1 MAGKAAARGGSCAS
15 AWRRIAA
22 AWLLYGAALL
32 PHGCFMAPH
41 CCRVGAVW
49 RSRGGSEQL
58 LEDEGGAQAAY
69 LLENLLNLLRVILEF
84 LQIID

>member
-1 MAGKAAARGGSCAS
+1 MARRAARLARLLPGAAAT
-15 AWRRIAA
+15 
-22 AWLLYGAALL
+22 LQHGAALL
-32 PHGCFMAPH
+32 PHGGCMVSH
-41 CCRVGAVW
+41 CCRMGAVW

>member
-1 MAGKAAARGGSCAS
+1 MSQKLRHGPAGCQAGKAAALGGSCAS
-15 AWRRIAA
+15 AWPLR
-22 AWLLYGAALL
+22 GCSMAL
-32 PHGCFMAPH
+32 H

>member
-1 MAGKAAARGGSCAS
+1 MARRTARRARQLPGAAAALQHGAV
-15 AWRRIAA
+15 
-22 AWLLYGAALL
+22 LL
-32 PHGCFMAPH
+32 PH
-41 CCRVGAVW
+41 CCRMGAVW

>member
-1 MAGKAAARGGSCAS
+1 MARRTARRASQLPGAAAA
-15 AWRRIAA
+15 
-22 AWLLYGAALL
+22 LQHGAVLL
-32 PHGCFMAPH
+32 PHGCCMEPH
-41 CCRVGAVW
+41 CCRMGAVW

>member
-1 MAGKAAARGGSCAS
+1 MPRRAARQARQLPGAAAA
-15 AWRRIAA
+15 
-22 AWLLYGAALL
+22 LQHGAVLL
-32 PHGCFMAPH
+32 PHGCCMAPY